1 MGRGS
6 RGFMTRRLFSLV
18 FGALAMATGS
28 GHNGPTWTYAGPEG
42 APPAWSTLDP
52 SYADPAFD
60 DVLALLRAVPA
71 DAREHASAKTLADE
85 IAAGRAKHTA
95 MKAQIDASMKVPVV
109 VARNG
114 PAEKEARTVVV
125 AVEAPAEKP
134 APKTVA
140 APVAAAQP
148 KRRPNGP
155 IIIYTTAWCGY
166 CKKAKA
172 FMREKQVSFIER
184 DIEADASYD
193 REAKAKRAANNLGS
207 GVPMIDVDGAYMV
220 GYSAESLGGLL
231 EKQGFL

>member
-1 MGRGS
+1 MQAYEAVMGQ
-6 RGFMTRRLFSLV
+6 
-18 FGALAMATGS
+18 
-28 GHNGPTWTYAGPEG
+28 
-42 APPAWSTLDP
+42 TLDP